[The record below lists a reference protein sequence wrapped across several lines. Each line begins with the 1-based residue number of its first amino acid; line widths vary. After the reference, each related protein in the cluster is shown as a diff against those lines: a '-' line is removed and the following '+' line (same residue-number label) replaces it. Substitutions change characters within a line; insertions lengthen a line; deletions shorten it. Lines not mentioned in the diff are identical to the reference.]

1 MARLPHRCPTLRA
14 ILAAMTTPPLPYLT
28 VDSAQHPL
36 DRIEPADANRLRLV
50 FIGPAPELR
59 DRVHYVL
66 VDGANREPVRASSG
80 AAGGRELIVTRVY

>member
-1 MARLPHRCPTLRA
+1 MTSLR
-14 ILAAMTTPPLPYLT
+14 YLT
-28 VDSAQHPL
+28 VDGTQHAL
-36 DRIEPADANRLRLV
+36 DRFEGAAANRVRLL
-50 FIGPAPELR
+50 FAGPAPELR

>member
-1 MARLPHRCPTLRA
+1 MTPLRYLIVDGTPHA
-14 ILAAMTTPPLPYLT
+14 
-28 VDSAQHPL
+28 L
-36 DRIEPADANRLRLV
+36 DFIEPIDTNRLRLV